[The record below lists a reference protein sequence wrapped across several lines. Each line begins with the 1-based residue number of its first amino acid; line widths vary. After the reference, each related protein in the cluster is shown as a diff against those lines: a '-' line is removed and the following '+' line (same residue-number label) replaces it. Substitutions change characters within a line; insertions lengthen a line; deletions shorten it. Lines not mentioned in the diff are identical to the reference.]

1 MDWIFL
7 RLFEDVDLEW
17 VLLTRLKKQTR
28 FKASVQPV
36 SIEIKSNKTS
46 RTFQKDSFKK
56 TTMKMPCS
64 KCHLKKHGDSQ
75 GNLDESFS
83 LFHQKKGNAFAPII
97 SSTKKKQLFQKNGP
111 NMVHKPTNSPT
122 TETSMMP
129 LANRNLSWLGG

>member
-1 MDWIFL
+1 
-7 RLFEDVDLEW
+7 
-17 VLLTRLKKQTR
+17 
-28 FKASVQPV
+28 
-36 SIEIKSNKTS
+36 
-46 RTFQKDSFKK
+46 
-56 TTMKMPCS
+56 MPCS

-97 SSTKKKQLFQKNGP
+97 SSTKKKQRFQKNGP

-129 LANRNLSWLGG
+129 LANRNLGWLVVEHSPSHWKNMRRIVKLHENRNPKRSG